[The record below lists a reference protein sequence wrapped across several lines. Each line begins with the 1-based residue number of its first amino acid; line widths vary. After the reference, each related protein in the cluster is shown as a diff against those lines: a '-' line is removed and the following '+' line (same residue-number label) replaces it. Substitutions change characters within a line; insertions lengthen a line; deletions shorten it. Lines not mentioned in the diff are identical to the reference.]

1 MQSLTADRRRIPF
14 LTPYRARM
22 MLAVTLP
29 ALLAAVASLYL
40 AKTISNLQHRAD
52 SELNELEEDQ
62 KLIDETKANLDQA
75 RAQLIRLEQAKPTHD
90 NLVGGQP

>member
-1 MQSLTADRRRIPF
+1 MQSHVAARPYW
-14 LTPYRARM
+14 TPYRVQIF
-22 MLAVTLP
+22 LATIIP
-29 ALLAAVASLYL
+29 ALLAAIGGLYL

-52 SELNELEEDQ
+52 AELNELEEDQ

-75 RAQLIRLEQAKPTHD
+75 RAQLIRLEQAKTTHD